1 VSGVIHS
8 SLLSLSMMSFIM
20 GSSVYVAS
28 WIVRMAAGSK
38 LKQRLGIGR
47 SIKLTIGTPD
57 GRMVERKFR
66 ANTKVMEV
74 IKWAAAELY
83 GDKDADV
90 TDYILLHEGKE
101 LDRHAK
107 LWEYDELWIRSGN
120 DSSKVPYL
128 VLIRRRKK

>member
-1 VSGVIHS
+1 
-8 SLLSLSMMSFIM
+8 
-20 GSSVYVAS
+20 
-28 WIVRMAAGSK
+28 MAAGSK

-47 SIKLTIGTPD
+47 SIKLTIGTQD
-57 GRMVERKFR
+57 GRMVKRKFR

-90 TDYILLHEGKE
+90 TEYMLQYKGKE

-107 LWEYDELWIRSGN
+107 LWEFDELWIRNGN
-120 DSSKVPYL
+120 DRSKGPYL
-128 VLIRRRKK
+128 VLVRKRKK

>member
-1 VSGVIHS
+1 
-8 SLLSLSMMSFIM
+8 LSMMSFIVA
-20 GSSVYVAS
+20 SSVYVAS

-47 SIKLTIGTPD
+47 SIKLTIGTQD

-66 ANTKVMEV
+66 ANTKVMEI

-83 GDKDADV
+83 GDKNADV

-101 LDRHAK
+101 LDRYAK
-107 LWEYDELWIRSGN
+107 LWEFDELWIRSGN
-120 DSSKVPYL
+120 DRSKGIYL
-128 VLIRRRKK
+128 VLVHRRKK